1 MKRLAVL
8 LLICSMLVS
17 LLPHR
22 AYAAEN
28 PSAENPSTENSAAEN
43 SLTEM
48 DLTAYLQEISAI
60 RGFEVSEDNIAFAL
74 YMADKSLED
83 FKTVEELKAFL
94 GEVILADNSNLSN
107 VYNKY
112 NLDLTSIE
120 EVLKENGEE
129 LKDYVFLSD
138 LDIALDFY
146 IVTKEV
152 DFDTKLEAYLAE
164 ISAVRGFTVTK
175 EDINAL
181 LEEVYSSI
189 DDFETVADLS
199 SYMGEVINAD
209 LSNLDYFIEN
219 YGLDKAAVLQLL
231 EENDL
236 AINDFIFMNEVE
248 KVVINSMG
256 SNLPDFDFSE
266 FMDLLSQIGITENE
280 IANLENHFILN
291 EEYFSSEEGMAIF
304 EDVISRLEASLQ
316 RINEKT
322 LADEDY
328 IPSEAEITEFVSLY
342 EELISAFKLKA
353 SISMVKDGVE
363 TKYSLVQLLKADLD
377 LDAEYKIE
385 LYNEDSELL
394 LDAVITAEFIKD
406 NFGEIIDKV
415 DDLTETVVK
424 GNVKTTVKGA
434 KLPKTAS
441 NNIPMALLGI
451 VFTIS
456 GVVLLRKLRI
466 KNGKGQGEQI

>member
-1 MKRLAVL
+1 
-8 LLICSMLVS
+8 
-17 LLPHR
+17 
-22 AYAAEN
+22 
-28 PSAENPSTENSAAEN
+28 
-43 SLTEM
+43 
-48 DLTAYLQEISAI
+48 
-60 RGFEVSEDNIAFAL
+60 
-74 YMADKSLED
+74 
-83 FKTVEELKAFL
+83 
-94 GEVILADNSNLSN
+94 
-107 VYNKY
+107 
-112 NLDLTSIE
+112 
-120 EVLKENGEE
+120 
-129 LKDYVFLSD
+129 
-138 LDIALDFY
+138 
-146 IVTKEV
+146 
-152 DFDTKLEAYLAE
+152 
-164 ISAVRGFTVTK
+164 
-175 EDINAL
+175 
-181 LEEVYSSI
+181 
-189 DDFETVADLS
+189 
-199 SYMGEVINAD
+199 
-209 LSNLDYFIEN
+209 
-219 YGLDKAAVLQLL
+219 
-231 EENDL
+231 
-236 AINDFIFMNEVE
+236 MNEVE